1 MKLGFSFLKLVASL
15 GWEVAVSVGSE
26 PFGEG
31 RGYWWT
37 GIDRLRFWESTRR
50 VVSERWEAFDAQY
63 ATLDKWG
70 QWTYIRRLSRVL
82 STKSTTNGPS
92 VIYGMWGGYALP
104 VQVWLRL
111 NQEHHSFNQITARY
125 AFFITSSF
133 IILKEFSKARL
144 LFTPWGFRA
153 HPRKKS
159 HSPNSSFYQ
168 RSKEGI
174 LSQAIL
180 IFYLYQSSSSSNYA
194 SAFTSFLLTRDSC
207 ARRTVKQSSCGKEIA
222 FATFKLKTSSNYCIY
237 SIR

>member
-50 VVSERWEAFDAQY
+50 VVSDRVVSEQWEAFDAQY

-92 VIYGMWGGYALP
+92 VIYGMWGALP

-133 IILKEFSKARL
+133 ILSFSRNSPKRGSYL
-144 LFTPWGFRA
+144 LPEASELIPVRNPIPLTALSIKDPKRA
-153 HPRKKS
+153 FFHKLFLFFIYINPPR
-159 HSPNSSFYQ
+159 PVTMPVP
-168 RSKEGI
+168 
-174 LSQAIL
+174 LL
-180 IFYLYQSSSSSNYA
+180 
-194 SAFTSFLLTRDSC
+194 AFFLL
-207 ARRTVKQSSCGKEIA
+207 EIHVH
-222 FATFKLKTSSNYCIY
+222 KPLDC
-237 SIR
+237 